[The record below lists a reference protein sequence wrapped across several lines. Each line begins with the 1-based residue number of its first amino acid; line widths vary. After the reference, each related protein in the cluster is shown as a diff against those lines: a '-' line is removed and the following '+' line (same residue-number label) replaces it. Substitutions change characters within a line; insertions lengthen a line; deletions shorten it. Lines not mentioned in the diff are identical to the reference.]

1 MQKEGVVALSPLRYN
16 FITNSARLAEISL
29 DSSEEGPSLL
39 SQITIGTNAFIILSV
54 ILLLLLLFS
63 AFFSSSETSFST
75 VNIIRL
81 KNYVEEKKRG
91 AKKALWIAEHFDR
104 TLTTCLVGNNFVNI
118 GATTVGAFLVSQL
131 IINPTIANIV
141 TTFAMT
147 IIVLIFGEILPKS
160 YAKEHPEELALF
172 LSGFMYFLIKIS
184 YPFVVVFLWLKK
196 ALVKGKETLPTVTES
211 ELETI
216 IETMED
222 QGVINS
228 MDADLL
234 QGVIDIGDRTVN
246 DIMTPRLDVIG
257 VEISMTPE
265 EIKNLF
271 FKYKYSR
278 MPVYK
283 EDRDHIIGILTERDF
298 FTAYIKKQ
306 KIDLRT
312 LVSTPLYVS
321 KELKVDDLI
330 RKMQAAKKHFAIVS
344 DEYGG
349 TSGIVTLEDAIE
361 ELFGEIYDEHDDDD
375 DQVQHLLKQDDNTY
389 IVSADLLVEEL
400 ADTLE
405 LGKVPETTYPTVGG
419 FLYGLVEEL
428 PYEGQVVDYQ
438 SFIYENDN
446 DGLIVETPI
455 TLRFTLLSVVE
466 RRIIKARLEI
476 IGSKKSEKNQDTKE
490 QD

>member
-1 MQKEGVVALSPLRYN
+1 MSPLRYN
-16 FITNSARLAEISL
+16 FFTKSARLAEIAL
-29 DSSEEGPSLL
+29 EASEEGPSQL
-39 SQITIGTNAFIILSV
+39 SQTTINSNAFIILSIV
-54 ILLLLLLFS
+54 LLILLLFS
-63 AFFSSSETSFST
+63 AFFASSETSFSA

-118 GATTVGAFLVSQL
+118 GATTVGAYLITQL
-131 IINPTIANIV
+131 IKNPTVANIV
-141 TTFAMT
+141 TTFVMT
-147 IIVLIFGEILPKS
+147 IIVLIFSEIIPKS
-160 YAKEHPEELALF
+160 YAKEHPEEMTLF

-184 YPFVVVFLWLKK
+184 YPFVVFFLWLKK
-196 ALVKGKETLPTVTES
+196 AFVRKQEMLPTVTES

-234 QGVIDIGDRTVN
+234 QGVIDIGERTVN
-246 DIMTPRLDVIG
+246 DIMTPRVDVIG
-257 VEISMTPE
+257 VEINMTPE
-265 EIKNLF
+265 EIKDLF

-306 KIDLRT
+306 KNDLRT

-349 TSGIVTLEDAIE
+349 TSGIVTLEDALE
-361 ELFGEIYDEHDDDD
+361 ELFGEIYDEHDDDE
-375 DQVQHLLKQDDNTY
+375 DQVQHLVKLDDYTY
-389 IVSADLLVEEL
+389 TVSADLLVEEL

-428 PYEGQVVDYQ
+428 PYEGQVVDYP
-438 SFIYENDN
+438 SYIYENDEN
-446 DGLIVETPI
+446 GLIVETPI

-466 RRIIKARLEI
+466 RRIFKARLEI
-476 IGSKKSEKNQDTKE
+476 INSKNQEYKEQKNQD
-490 QD
+490 

>member
-1 MQKEGVVALSPLRYN
+1 
-16 FITNSARLAEISL
+16 
-29 DSSEEGPSLL
+29 
-39 SQITIGTNAFIILSV
+39 
-54 ILLLLLLFS
+54 
-63 AFFSSSETSFST
+63 
-75 VNIIRL
+75 
-81 KNYVEEKKRG
+81 
-91 AKKALWIAEHFDR
+91 
-104 TLTTCLVGNNFVNI
+104 
-118 GATTVGAFLVSQL
+118 
-131 IINPTIANIV
+131 
-141 TTFAMT
+141 
-147 IIVLIFGEILPKS
+147 
-160 YAKEHPEELALF
+160 
-172 LSGFMYFLIKIS
+172 
-184 YPFVVVFLWLKK
+184 
-196 ALVKGKETLPTVTES
+196 
-211 ELETI
+211 
-216 IETMED
+216 
-222 QGVINS
+222 
-228 MDADLL
+228 
-234 QGVIDIGDRTVN
+234 
-246 DIMTPRLDVIG
+246 
-257 VEISMTPE
+257 
-265 EIKNLF
+265 
-271 FKYKYSR
+271 